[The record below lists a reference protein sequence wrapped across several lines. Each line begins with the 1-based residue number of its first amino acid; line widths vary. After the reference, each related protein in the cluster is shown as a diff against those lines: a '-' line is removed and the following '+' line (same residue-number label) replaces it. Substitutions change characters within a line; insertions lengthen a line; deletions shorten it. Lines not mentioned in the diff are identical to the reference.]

1 MLQFQL
7 VLSLLLVL
15 PSTEE
20 HDYDKDKAPTP
31 YLLQFCRNFTLVST
45 YQKGEGVVFICP
57 TFSWTDYHFFLDW
70 PGLTLP
76 RIELESLH
84 HILGRVQSLA
94 MKCSLLIRYIKHI
107 MDGRVFSCKEH

>member
-20 HDYDKDKAPTP
+20 HDFNKDKAPTP

-76 RIELESLH
+76 RIELRAYIISLGETSH
-84 HILGRVQSLA
+84 WQ
-94 MKCSLLIRYIKHI
+94 
-107 MDGRVFSCKEH
+107 

>member
-20 HDYDKDKAPTP
+20 HDYNKDKAPTP

-45 YQKGEGVVFICP
+45 YREWEGLSSSVLLFLGLI
-57 TFSWTDYHFFLDW
+57 TIFFLIGQD
-70 PGLTLP
+70 
-76 RIELESLH
+76 
-84 HILGRVQSLA
+84 
-94 MKCSLLIRYIKHI
+94 
-107 MDGRVFSCKEH
+107 